1 MRSILHHILLVYQ
14 KTCILFG
21 TKELVFCSMKIV
33 ASKILLSWV
42 ETKKKDIGAKLNF
55 DIAI

>member
-1 MRSILHHILLVYQ
+1 MWSCALAQYIGLS
-14 KTCILFG
+14 KAFILFG

>member
-1 MRSILHHILLVYQ
+1 M
-14 KTCILFG
+14 G
-21 TKELVFCSMKIV
+21 ELVLCSMKIV
-33 ASKILLSWV
+33 ASKIVLSWV